1 MPAAPAKPAS
11 RATNQAAILD
21 AANRL
26 FCKKGFHGTSTRE
39 VAEAAGV
46 SLGNIYNHFKGKEEL
61 FAALLERYEAEYFAP
76 GQPMAKAFLEA
87 PFPANI
93 EAIGRASGETVS
105 TFADYILLIYVDV
118 VEFQGRHIAKL
129 FREMRTRYAKH
140 VAKTGRGAVAPDVDP
155 VAAMMMVTL
164 SYFNYFTV
172 EKLFGV
178 KNHFGMGDDEA
189 IKAFAR
195 IFRRGVER

>member
-1 MPAAPAKPAS
+1 MPALTKTPV
-11 RATNQAAILD
+11 RETNRDAILD

-26 FCKKGFHGTSTRE
+26 FCQKGFHGTSTRE

-46 SLGNIYNHFKGKEEL
+46 SLGNIYNHFDGKEEV

-76 GQPMAKAFLEA
+76 GQPLGKAFLEA

-93 EAIGRASGETVS
+93 EAIGKASGETIAKFS
-105 TFADYILLIYVDV
+105 DYILLIYVDV
-118 VEFQGRHIAKL
+118 VEFKGRHIARL
-129 FREMRTRYAKH
+129 FREMRQRYQKH
-140 VAKTGRGAVAPDVDP
+140 VEKAGRGSIAPDVDP

-164 SYFNYFTV
+164 SFFNYYTV

-178 KNHFGMGDDEA
+178 KNHFGMGDAEVV
-189 IKAFAR
+189 KTFAR
-195 IFRRGVER
+195 IFRKGVER

>member
-1 MPAAPAKPAS
+1 MPAAPAKAPS
-11 RATNQAAILD
+11 RATNAAAILD

-26 FCKKGFHGTSTRE
+26 FCQKGFHGTSTRE

-76 GQPMAKAFLEA
+76 GQPLAKAFLEA

-93 EAIGRASGETVS
+93 EAIGRASGETIRKFS
-105 TFADYILLIYVDV
+105 DYILLIYVDV
-118 VEFQGRHIAKL
+118 VEFKGRHIARL
-129 FREMRTRYAKH
+129 FREMRSRYEKH
-140 VAKTGRGAVAPDVDP
+140 VAKTGRGAVASDVDP
-155 VAAMMMVTL
+155 VTAMMMVTL

-178 KNHFGMGDDEA
+178 KGHFGMTDEEA
-189 IKAFAR
+189 VKAFAR
-195 IFRRGVER
+195 VFRRGVER